1 MAPQAASRRCPRVA
15 RTRSYPPVGA
25 LFEVDERVCID
36 IAPLV
41 EDAAD
46 CYGRVI
52 VAVVDDVL
60 ARERDTVFVFE
71 RCALEAQRLAASGK
85 QADVFDCGANRA
97 DGFYYARI
105 VNQIPFEQILRG
117 RPNRTFTVNF
127 RCKPFLYLHDSS
139 PFTLTDSI
147 GIIANPGTVYS
158 EPIIT
163 VNGTGDVTIM
173 INGEILELTDLSGS
187 ITMDS
192 ELREAYSGNESANS
206 HMDGEFIRLLA
217 GNNAYSWDG
226 DVTSIQITPNWRT
239 L

>member
-1 MAPQAASRRCPRVA
+1 LNDWFEWNGVKCTDLGIHVSEHPPITVPEPRI
-15 RTRSYPPVGA
+15 T
-25 LFEVDERVCID
+25 FTEVPGR
-36 IAPLV
+36 PGSLTTV
-41 EDAAD
+41 EDIDVYEDMVLPVTCFIENTARINEIAG
-46 CYGRVI
+46 YLKG
-52 VAVVDDVL
+52 AGKVV
-60 ARERDTVFVFE
+60 F
-71 RCALEAQRLAASGK
+71 
-85 QADVFDCGANRA
+85 ANRR

-147 GIIANPGTVYS
+147 GVIANPGTVYS